1 MNITQKN
8 IDALNAELT
17 IRLEP
22 TDYNETYEKAIK
34 DYRKNVNMPGFRP
47 GHVPVGLVKQRFGK
61 SILAEQINKMLQD
74 AIYKHISENNINVLG
89 NPLPVDTD
97 NDLGNWDNPSDFQF
111 TYQLGIAPE
120 VTVALDSAMMFDFY
134 RVDVNEELIGRQMK
148 DLARRY
154 GKLSSPE
161 TSDAEDMLMADLAQ
175 LDADGNN
182 LEGGIQSKTTVS
194 IEYIKDED
202 TKKNLI
208 GLKKDDVVKVN
219 PHLLSTNHEDLA
231 RMLGITHDQVHHLSG
246 LFQLTVT
253 EIKRMEP
260 AELNQELFDKLFSEN
275 KVTSEAE
282 MKDRVKEDLEK
293 MFEKD
298 SEWLFKREFVKT
310 IVDKVN
316 PTLPDAFLKRWIIMT
331 NEKPI
336 EEEAIEKEY
345 PSYAGGLKWQLIQSK
360 IIRDNEIK
368 VTMDEAK
375 SHVKSILAERYAQY
389 GMSLEDEQLEELAK
403 KSLSNREEVQN
414 IYDFLYED
422 KVAKIVREKCTINV
436 KKLSYDE
443 FVHKVQH

>member
-8 IDALNAELT
+8 LDALNAELT

-22 TDYNETYEKAIK
+22 ADYNETYEKAIK

-47 GHVPVGLVKQRFGK
+47 GHVPVTLVKQRFGK

-74 AIYKHISENNINVLG
+74 AIYKHISENKINVLG
-89 NPLPVDTD
+89 NPLPVDTE

-120 VTVALDSAMMFDFY
+120 FDLTLDSSMTFDLY
-134 RVDVNEELIGRQMK
+134 RVDVNEELINRQVK

-154 GKLSSPE
+154 GKLSAPE
-161 TSDAEDMLMADLAQ
+161 VSEAEDMLMVDLAQ
-175 LDADGNN
+175 LDADGAV

-194 IEYIKDED
+194 VEYIKDVD
-202 TKKNLI
+202 TKNSLI
-208 GLKKDDVVKVN
+208 GLKKDDNVKVN

-260 AELNQELFDKLFSEN
+260 AELNQELFDKLFSEG

-282 MKDRVKEDLEK
+282 MKERVKEDLEK

-310 IVDKVN
+310 IVEKVN
-316 PTLPDAFLKRWIIMT
+316 PQLPDEFLKRWITMT

-336 EEEAIEKEY
+336 TSDALDNEY
-345 PSYAGGLKWQLIQSK
+345 PNYAGGLKWQLIETK
-360 IIRDNEIK
+360 IIRENEIK
-368 VTMDEAK
+368 VSMEEANA
-375 SHVKSILAERYAQY
+375 HVKNILAERYAQY
-389 GMSLEDEQLEELAK
+389 GMNLEEEQLEDLAK
-403 KSLSNREEVQN
+403 KTLSNREEVQN

-422 KVAKIVREKCTINV
+422 KVAKLVREKCTINA
-436 KKLSYDE
+436 KKLNYDE
-443 FVHKVQH
+443 FVHRVQH

>member
-175 LDADGNN
+175 LDADGNI

-336 EEEAIEKEY
+336 EEEALEKEY

-375 SHVKSILAERYAQY
+375 AHVKSILAERYAQY